1 MVIFRDRPVHVAG
14 WAKRFLFRDDQLDM
28 PVSRL
33 SGGERAR
40 VMIARLML
48 APADVLLLDEPT
60 NDLDIPTLEVLE
72 ESLLDFPGAIVLV
85 SHDRYL
91 LDRVSTVV
99 IGLDGG
105 AGGVFADYSQWEAFR
120 NEPAAPKAIVKES
133 RPGASIGLSGGE
145 TKKKL
150 SYLQQREWDSM
161 EGKIL
166 EAEQELAAC
175 QRDLQAFA
183 SDANRVA
190 EAYERTQAAQRRV
203 DELYA
208 RWAEL
213 EGLVTK

>member
-1 MVIFRDRPVHVAG
+1 
-14 WAKRFLFRDDQLDM
+14 M

-72 ESLLDFPGAIVLV
+72 DSLLEFSGAVVLV

-105 AGGVFADYSQWEAFR
+105 EGGVFADYSQWEASR
-120 NEPAAPKAIVKES
+120 SEPAAERAVTKET
-133 RPGASIGLSGGE
+133 RLPAPVDGPR
-145 TKKKL
+145 KKL
-150 SYLQQREWDSM
+150 AYLEQREWDGM
-161 EGKIL
+161 EAKIL
-166 EAEQELAAC
+166 HAEQELTAW
-175 QRDLQAFA
+175 RHELQEAA
-183 SDANRVA
+183 SDAKRLTV
-190 EAYERTQAAQRRV
+190 AYEKLQDAQRRV
-203 DELYA
+203 EDLYA

-213 EGLVTK
+213 EAKVAR